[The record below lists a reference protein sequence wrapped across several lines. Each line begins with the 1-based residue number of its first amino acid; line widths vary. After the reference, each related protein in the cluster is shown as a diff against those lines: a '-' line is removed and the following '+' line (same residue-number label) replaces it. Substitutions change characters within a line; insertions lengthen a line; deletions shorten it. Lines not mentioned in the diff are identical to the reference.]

1 MKIAVNEAP
10 FRQNVYSVSPKD
22 LAVMSLLRK
31 YTQRAGLTLLASL
44 VHSCALFAQE
54 FRGTLTGQVT
64 DPSGATV
71 AGAQVQA
78 VNNAT
83 QQTYPTT
90 TTDKGV
96 YFIPY
101 MLPATY
107 TVTVTATGFK
117 TQVQDNVVLQA
128 SSSRGLN
135 FTFQLGTETQTVEV
149 TGAPPLIETANGSG
163 GTVLTGQQLE
173 NLPMNGRQVY
183 TLLGTTPGSQFLQ
196 TQFGAQGYSGTRA
209 WDTSN
214 NYTLGGSASGY
225 QQFTLDG
232 TNVTLQAHGAQ
243 GTWQIAPNVDALQEV
258 NVMTTTYDARYGR
271 TAAEPSTWS
280 PSLEATRSTVM
291 PMSTWKMALSM
302 RIISRTT

>member
-31 YTQRAGLTLLASL
+31 YTQRAGLALLASL
-44 VHSCALFAQE
+44 VLSCALFAQE

-183 TLLGTTPGSQFLQ
+183 TLLGTTPGS
-196 TQFGAQGYSGTRA
+196 
-209 WDTSN
+209 
-214 NYTLGGSASGY
+214 
-225 QQFTLDG
+225 
-232 TNVTLQAHGAQ
+232 
-243 GTWQIAPNVDALQEV
+243 
-258 NVMTTTYDARYGR
+258 
-271 TAAEPSTWS
+271 
-280 PSLEATRSTVM
+280 
-291 PMSTWKMALSM
+291 
-302 RIISRTT
+302 